1 MPEEISGVQ
10 AVARILKEEGVKQVF
25 GIHGGHIWGLLG
37 AICESEIKMLHMR
50 HEQSGVYAADG
61 WGRASRT
68 PGVCFGTASPGI
80 FNMVCA
86 LAHAYHS
93 RSPVV
98 AIVGQHPTNQ
108 DGWGAW
114 QEAYGEEVCKSFTK
128 WSKRV
133 LDTNQISFWM
143 QKAFRDALAYPPGPV
158 LVEIPANVLGR
169 LESPTKA
176 VQMGYLPKGA
186 NPRPTPAQAPLAEVE
201 KAVRMLLKAE
211 KPIVVA
217 GNGVYWADASEE
229 LKEFVELTQIP
240 VHTRRIGRGA
250 VREDHPLSFTGGYR
264 RPFFKACDVML
275 LVGHQLNSLENFG
288 QPPTFGGNTKYIQV
302 ADAEVEFSPLLRTEL
317 SIWGNPKF
325 VLRQMID
332 CAKSLINE
340 PPKRTEW
347 LSGIAKAREGY
358 KKQQREEAEATRN
371 ARPIN
376 PRYIG
381 QTIVDFLDDSAT
393 LIYDS
398 FTLVAFVTDRIEAK
412 FAGQVLDASTF
423 GGVGH
428 SIGMAMGAQL
438 ARPGKQVIA
447 IIGDAGIGVA
457 GFDIETAARYK
468 IPAVYFVFN
477 NSGWISTKFQKILC
491 PTMDSWGMLPDI
503 RYDKIFAE
511 MGCHTELVTEP
522 EQIRPALER
531 SFNSGKPAV
540 INAIPD
546 DSVLAP
552 LHEARVKTI
561 RGEK

>member
-1 MPEEISGVQ
+1 MAEEISGVQ
-10 AVARILKEEGVKQVF
+10 AVARILKEEGVKQIF
-25 GIHGGHIWGLLG
+25 GIHGGHIWGLLA
-37 AICESEIKMLHMR
+37 AICESDIRMLHMR

-61 WGRASRT
+61 WARASRT

-114 QEAYGEEVCKSFTK
+114 QEAYGEEVCRSLTK

-133 LDTNQISFWM
+133 LDTSQISFWM

-158 LVEIPANVLGR
+158 LVELPSDVLGR
-169 LESPTKA
+169 LEAPSKA
-176 VQMGYLPKGA
+176 AQTGYLPKGA
-186 NPRPTPAQAPLAEVE
+186 NARPAPTQAPSAEIE
-201 KAVRMLLKAE
+201 KAVRMLLQAE

-217 GNGVYWADASEE
+217 GNGVYWAEASEE
-229 LKEFVELTQIP
+229 LKELVELTQIP

-288 QPPTFGGNTKYIQV
+288 LPPTFGANTKYIQV
-302 ADAEVEFSPLLRTEL
+302 AEAEVEFSPLLPTEL
-317 SIWGNPKF
+317 SIRGNPKL

-332 CAKSLINE
+332 CVRSMIKE

-347 LSGIAKAREGY
+347 LSGIAKVREGY
-358 KKQQREEAEATRN
+358 KKQQREEAEATRS
-371 ARPIN
+371 ARPLN

-393 LIYDS
+393 IIYDS
-398 FTLVAFVTDRIEAK
+398 FTLVAFVTDRVEAK

-428 SIGMAMGAQL
+428 SIGMAIGAQL
-438 ARPGKQVIA
+438 ARPGKQVISV
-447 IIGDAGIGVA
+447 IGDAGVGVA

-522 EQIRPALER
+522 QQILPALER

-546 DSVLAP
+546 DTVLAP

>member
-1 MPEEISGVQ
+1 M
-10 AVARILKEEGVKQVF
+10 
-25 GIHGGHIWGLLG
+25 
-37 AICESEIKMLHMR
+37 
-50 HEQSGVYAADG
+50 
-61 WGRASRT
+61 
-68 PGVCFGTASPGI
+68 
-80 FNMVCA
+80 
-86 LAHAYHS
+86 
-93 RSPVV
+93 
-98 AIVGQHPTNQ
+98 
-108 DGWGAW
+108 
-114 QEAYGEEVCKSFTK
+114 
-128 WSKRV
+128 
-133 LDTNQISFWM
+133 
-143 QKAFRDALAYPPGPV
+143 
-158 LVEIPANVLGR
+158 
-169 LESPTKA
+169 
-176 VQMGYLPKGA
+176 
-186 NPRPTPAQAPLAEVE
+186 
-201 KAVRMLLKAE
+201 
-211 KPIVVA
+211 
-217 GNGVYWADASEE
+217 
-229 LKEFVELTQIP
+229 
-240 VHTRRIGRGA
+240 
-250 VREDHPLSFTGGYR
+250 
-264 RPFFKACDVML
+264 
-275 LVGHQLNSLENFG
+275 
-288 QPPTFGGNTKYIQV
+288 
-302 ADAEVEFSPLLRTEL
+302 
-317 SIWGNPKF
+317 
-325 VLRQMID
+325 
-332 CAKSLINE
+332 
-340 PPKRTEW
+340 
-347 LSGIAKAREGY
+347 SGIAKAREGY

-393 LIYDS
+393 IIYDS

-491 PTMDSWGMLPDI
+491 PSMDSWGMLPDI

-522 EQIRPALER
+522 QQIRPALER